1 MLLGN
6 NYADRKDKILLALGY
21 IDLDAAFHVDEP
33 PIPMISITQ
42 NERAT
47 YGRWKQSNHL
57 SLILNE
63 PYVSKSIKGSIP
75 KYNKVRDYMKAIEKQ
90 FISSDILMKKF
101 SSITHDKSRSMWQHI
116 IEIRDIATQL
126 RFLEVEI
133 FRSFLVYFI
142 FNSLPLE
149 YDGWFKMFYNIC
161 KKKMVN

>member
-101 SSITHDKSRSMWQHI
+101 SSITHDKSRSM
-116 IEIRDIATQL
+116 
-126 RFLEVEI
+126 
-133 FRSFLVYFI
+133 
-142 FNSLPLE
+142 
-149 YDGWFKMFYNIC
+149 
-161 KKKMVN
+161 